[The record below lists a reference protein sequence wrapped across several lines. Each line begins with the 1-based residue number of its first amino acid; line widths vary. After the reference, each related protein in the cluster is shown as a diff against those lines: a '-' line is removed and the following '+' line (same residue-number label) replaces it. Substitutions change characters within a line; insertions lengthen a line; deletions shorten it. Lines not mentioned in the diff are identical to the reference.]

1 VSGRRDGGEA
11 ANIVRTHWIP
21 VRARAYSSTILP
33 VCTANPVYMYV
44 NVYTILHTT
53 DTLTKD
59 RHTPRH
65 SPDTR
70 SYTRA
75 SLEPLPPASNIDACT
90 HMRVARQIRAG
101 QQTTKVRN
109 GQGDTALR
117 FVTKIFQTQRCDSS
131 RIALRFVT
139 KIFQKLGESGV
150 ARCGFTPAGR
160 GKTGR
165 RRACMVCLDQPIHSP

>member
-1 VSGRRDGGEA
+1 VGGGTEGKQRILSGLIGFLSGH
-11 ANIVRTHWIP
+11 VH
-21 VRARAYSSTILP
+21 
-33 VCTANPVYMYV
+33 TAQPDSLCAPHIYMYV